1 MSELARRLLADP
13 QAGLRHDASGRRFFR
28 QRRVRFQTIRM
39 TAADL
44 RDGRWLEFDSP
55 LDALA
60 WSRDPSHRD
69 IVHFAHEASRRYLS
83 FWYRVFDV
91 AVARALFG
99 RDAAIFRTP
108 FFEGS
113 PLIDIGTPVEQS
125 ESSVPPA
132 LHETILAEYRR
143 SCEFQSHA
151 RIYYLSTYL
160 SGLTDD
166 LIEFFKP
173 YERLWSLKDESARLL
188 EEIDLISARIEA
200 PLRAALPDQP
210 DRSLR
215 AWLTAEA
222 DQRILERLDALAR
235 ERGERRIAEEKL
247 RKLIFRRRN
256 GELIALNEE
265 ERRLCLS
272 NGRALQ
278 TPAWLQAWFALESDA
293 ARAAQRARSGA
304 GYARALFRIELRQLK
319 LRRYQTNPA
328 APQSASALEGRAR
341 LYRERFGTRLAELAA
356 APGGDALRD
365 RLWGGLAAL
374 LEAPDDAARL
384 ARLEAGVWPEAH
396 SNPPASLADASSA
409 DAPARGI
416 RAEFARYQK
425 VLADLRATDQ
435 QILALHQT
443 SVASSEDH
451 PPVATTQGQNLERYP
466 GLESIEL
473 DEGERPGDPFAEAA
487 LLRKA
492 RALLVRRLRPIR
504 RTASAYSVI
513 AGSRHGAMPL
523 NPIMRLWKDRPEIRR
538 EGPRLTRTELNT
550 RETVDCLLRLA
561 ALADVKLP
569 LRELRREKTVREKRG
584 PESLANLALF
594 ILPGS
599 CYPLREIRRADFP
612 EFRGRVIGETRTP
625 DELGVPSE
633 EDSVLTGAWYQKFN
647 HALYYP
653 AGGDHARLIRCI
665 WDSARAA
672 SLPAFFFALGQF
684 VHDCLPDNQIY
695 YESGEKTFRS
705 CVEEYYREEERV
717 QKNRG
722 EKTGRRRTDNSRAG
736 VRFMFA
742 VHYARLVLEALTGSS
757 QSRFRH
763 AATEHWLHKHVG
775 APLLRSADRATFLE
789 IRRRARDIIA
799 EY

>member
-1 MSELARRLLADP
+1 MSELARRLLADR
-13 QAGLRHDASGRRFFR
+13 QAGLQQDASGRRYFR

-39 TAADL
+39 NAADL
-44 RDGRWLEFDSP
+44 RDARWLEFDAP
-55 LDALA
+55 LDALP
-60 WSRDPSHRD
+60 WQQDPSHRN
-69 IVHFAHEASRRYLS
+69 IVQFAHEASRRYLS

-113 PLIDIGTPVEQS
+113 PLIDIGTPTEQS

-132 LHETILAEYRR
+132 LHEAILAEYRR
-143 SCEFQSHA
+143 SCEFQSRA

-160 SGLTDD
+160 GGLTDD

-173 YERLWSLKDESARLL
+173 YERLWSLKDQSARLL
-188 EEIDLISARIEA
+188 EEIDLISANIEA
-200 PLRAALPDQP
+200 PLHAALPDQP
-210 DRSLR
+210 GRTLR
-215 AWLTAEA
+215 AWLIDEA
-222 DQRILERLDALAR
+222 DQRILERLDDLAR
-235 ERGERRIAEEKL
+235 ERGERRIADEKL

-256 GELIALNEE
+256 GELNALNDE
-265 ERRLCLS
+265 ERRLCLAS
-272 NGRALQ
+272 GRVLQ
-278 TPAWLQAWFALESDA
+278 TPAWLLAWFALESDA
-293 ARAAQRARSGA
+293 ERAARRARSGA
-304 GYARALFRIELRQLK
+304 GYARALFRLELRQLK
-319 LRRYQTNPA
+319 LRRSQAGA
-328 APQSASALEGRAR
+328 AVPQSASALESRAR
-341 LYRERFGTRLAELAA
+341 MFRERFAARLAELAA
-356 APGGDALRD
+356 APGSDALRD
-365 RLWGGLAAL
+365 RLWSGLAAL
-374 LEAPDDAARL
+374 LEAPDEAARRARL
-384 ARLEAGVWPEAH
+384 AAGGWLAA
-396 SNPPASLADASSA
+396 ASAA
-409 DAPARGI
+409 APVVGPDVAGI
-416 RAEFARYQK
+416 RAEFARYQQ
-425 VLADLRATDQ
+425 VLADLRANDQ
-435 QILALHQT
+435 QILALHQARAT
-443 SVASSEDH
+443 PAEEH
-451 PPVATTQGQNLERYP
+451 PPAGRASGLNLERYP
-466 GLESIEL
+466 GLEAVEL
-473 DEGERPGDPFAEAA
+473 DPGERPGDPFAEGA

-523 NPIMRLWKDRPEIRR
+523 NPIMRLWKDKPELRR

-550 RETVDCLLRLA
+550 RETIDCLLRLA
-561 ALADVKLP
+561 ALADANLP
-569 LRELRREKTVREKRG
+569 LRELRREKVVREKRG

-653 AGGDHARLIRCI
+653 VGGDHARLIRCI

-684 VHDCLPDNQIY
+684 VHDCLPDNQVY

-763 AATEHWLHKHVG
+763 AATEQWLHKHVG
-775 APLLRSADRATFLE
+775 VPLLRSADRATFLA
-789 IRRRARDIIA
+789 IRSRAREVIGQYDS
-799 EY
+799 

>member
-13 QAGLRHDASGRRFFR
+13 QAGLRRDGGGRRYFR

-39 TAADL
+39 SAADL
-44 RDGRWLEFDSP
+44 RSARWLEYDLV
-55 LDALA
+55 LDALP
-60 WSRDPSHRD
+60 WLSDPSHRD
-69 IVHFAHEASRRYLS
+69 IVQFAHDASRRYLN

-91 AVARALFG
+91 AVARALHG
-99 RDAAIFRTP
+99 RDAEIFRTP

-113 PLIDIGTPVEQS
+113 PLIDIGTPEEQS

-132 LHETILAEYRR
+132 LHAAILAEYRR
-143 SCEFQSHA
+143 SCDFQPRA

-160 SGLTDD
+160 TGLTDD
-166 LIEFFKP
+166 LIAFFQP
-173 YERLWSLKDESARLL
+173 YERLWSLKAHSAHLLEELEQISANIVATLQAALPEQPERSLREWLAKETDARLL
-188 EEIDLISARIEA
+188 EHI
-200 PLRAALPDQP
+200 
-210 DRSLR
+210 
-215 AWLTAEA
+215 
-222 DQRILERLDALAR
+222 DALVR
-235 ERGERRIAEEKL
+235 ERGERTLADEKL
-247 RKLIFRRRN
+247 RKLIFRRRT
-256 GELIALNEE
+256 GELNSLTEE
-265 ERRLCLS
+265 ERRLCLAS
-272 NGRALQ
+272 PRALKP
-278 TPAWLQAWFALESDA
+278 PAWAQAWFAFETDA
-293 ARAAQRARSGA
+293 ERAAQRARSGA
-304 GYARALFRIELRQLK
+304 GYARALFRLELRQLK
-319 LRRYQTNPA
+319 LRRNQTTPA
-328 APQSASALEGRAR
+328 APTGSTAFEGRAR
-341 LYRERFGTRLAELAA
+341 IFRERFARRLTELGANPA
-356 APGGDALRD
+356 SEVLRD
-365 RLWGGLAAL
+365 RLGAGLVAL
-374 LEAPDDAARL
+374 LEAPDEATRRARL
-384 ARLEAGVWPEAH
+384 DALARPVAATD
-396 SNPPASLADASSA
+396 ASALASSA
-409 DAPARGI
+409 APAI
-416 RAEFARYQK
+416 RTEFARYQG
-425 VLADLRATDQ
+425 VLVELRATDQ
-435 QILALHQT
+435 QILALHRADPVDPPAV
-443 SVASSEDH
+443 SVAADA
-451 PPVATTQGQNLERYP
+451 PRLNLARYP
-466 GLESIEL
+466 GLESVTL
-473 DEGERPGDPFAEAA
+473 DAGERPGDPFSEPA

-523 NPIMRLWKDRPEIRR
+523 NPIMRLWKEKPEIRR

-561 ALADVKLP
+561 ALGDANLS

-594 ILPGS
+594 LLPGS
-599 CYPLREIRRADFP
+599 CYPLREIGRADFP

-625 DELGVPSE
+625 EELGVPSE

-653 AGGDHARLIRCI
+653 VGGDHARLIRCI

-722 EKTGRRRTDNSRAG
+722 EKTGRRRADNSRAG

-742 VHYARLVLEALTGSS
+742 VNYARLLLEALTGSS

-763 AATEHWLHKHVG
+763 AATEQWLQKRVG
-775 APLLRSADRATFLE
+775 LPLLRGDDRARFLD
-789 IRRRARDIIA
+789 IRRRARDLIA